1 MWIGITQ
8 TQKDALLKLSDAAR
22 AAKSPVGEI
31 ACEELCERGLL
42 KKGADGSWY
51 LSRAGWELLLPF

>member
-8 TQKDALLKLSDAAR
+8 AQKDVLLKLSDVAR
-22 AAKSPVGEI
+22 ARNSPVGEV
-31 ACEELCERGLL
+31 ACAELGERGLVR
-42 KKGADGSWY
+42 KGADGSWY